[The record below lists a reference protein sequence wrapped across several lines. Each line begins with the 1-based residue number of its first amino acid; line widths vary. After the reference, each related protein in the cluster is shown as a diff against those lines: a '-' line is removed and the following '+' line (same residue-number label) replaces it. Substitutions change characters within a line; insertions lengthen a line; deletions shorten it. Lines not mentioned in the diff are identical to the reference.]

1 MGKLSGKVAVITG
14 CSGGLGKHI
23 AIRFA
28 EEGASL
34 AICARSADKLA
45 TTAKLCEAKGAETL
59 AMPVDLTDMEQ
70 MAAFVDAAAAKFSKI
85 DILVNN
91 AVSTFAPHP
100 FLDHTMDE
108 LNTVMGSGF
117 LATWHMMRLC
127 FPYMKDHGDASII
140 NFGSGAGEMG
150 LDGYA
155 AYAATKEAIRGLSR
169 VVAREWGKHGIRVNI
184 ASPSAVT
191 DNVMAG
197 VAQLPE
203 EQKAYVMASLS
214 TNPLCR
220 PGDPYEDITPAVVF
234 LASED
239 ARWVTGQNLNIE
251 GGGNIHS

>member
-1 MGKLSGKVAVITG
+1 MGKLSGKVAIITG

-28 EEGASL
+28 EEGANL

-45 TTAKLCEAKGAETL
+45 ATAKECEAKGVQVL
-59 AMPVDLTDMEQ
+59 CMPVDLTNVEQ
-70 MAAFVDAAAAKFSKI
+70 LTAFVEATAAKFGAI

-91 AVSTFAPHP
+91 AVSITSPHP
-100 FLDHTMDE
+100 FLDHTIEE
-108 LNTVMGSGF
+108 LNMTMHSGF
-117 LATWHMMRLC
+117 YATWHMMRLC

-140 NFGSGAGEMG
+140 NFGSGTGDLG
-150 LDGYA
+150 LEGYA
-155 AYAATKEAIRGLSR
+155 AYAATKSAILGLSR
-169 VVAREWGKHGIRVNI
+169 VAAREWGKHGIRVNT

-197 VAQLPE
+197 IADLPE
-203 EQKAYVMASLS
+203 EQKAYVMATLS

-239 ARWVTGQNLNIE
+239 ARWITGQNLNIE